1 MSLLAETSV
10 GWERVVRRL
19 RAPVCIGWRRSMRF
33 VLFEV
38 FQDRRER
45 LDAGEAVEGGDQ
57 LDVGDALGGETPKG
71 GGDFGR

>member
-1 MSLLAETSV
+1 MSPLAWPSLGRQLVFLT
-10 GWERVVRRL
+10 L
-19 RAPVCIGWRRSMRF
+19 RASICTGWRRSTRF
-33 VLFEV
+33 MLFEV

-57 LDVGDALGGETPKG
+57 LDVGDALGGETSKG